1 MTDIE
6 QRLDRVE
13 TFINMILMAHANPHN
28 THPLNDKESEYVKE
42 MQKRMG
48 WRGYNI
54 MSEKLE
60 MSEVQGKHDNLKRE
74 LQQLEAEYPALKGR

>member
-1 MTDIE
+1 MSDIE
-6 QRLDRVE
+6 QRLDRAE
-13 TFINMILMAHANPHN
+13 TFINLILMAHANPHN
-28 THPLNDKESEYVKE
+28 TYPLNDKESEYVKE

-60 MSEVQGKHDNLKRE
+60 MQEVTLKYDNLKQE
-74 LQQLEAEYPALKGR
+74 LQILEAEYPSLKGK